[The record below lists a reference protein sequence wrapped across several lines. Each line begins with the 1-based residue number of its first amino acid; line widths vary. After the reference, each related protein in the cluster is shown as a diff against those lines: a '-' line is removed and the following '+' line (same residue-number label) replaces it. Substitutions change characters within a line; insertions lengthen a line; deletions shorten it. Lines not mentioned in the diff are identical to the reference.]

1 MNMAYL
7 KYALGLLQQVANTG
21 CARLQLQVN
30 LLCTR
35 WHCIGVYWGFG
46 SIRSIGAFGAIE

>member
-30 LLCTR
+30 LHCTR
-35 WHCIGVYWGFG
+35 WHRIWV
-46 SIRSIGAFGAIE
+46 IEL